1 MDWIE
6 LISTLGF
13 PIVCSL
19 ALALF
24 CYRMIQG
31 EREESNKREQIMR
44 EESSQRE
51 ERLLSIVR
59 EFSVKLADL
68 GRIVDE
74 NTKIISVLKE
84 DIDSLKHN
92 KTKGDE

>member
-24 CYRMIQG
+24 CYRMIQT
-31 EREESNKREQIMR
+31 ERAESTKREQIMR
-44 EESSQRE
+44 EENSQRE

>member
-6 LISTLGF
+6 MIGTLGF

-19 ALALF
+19 ALAIF
-24 CYRMIQG
+24 CYKMIQG

-84 DIDSLKHN
+84 DIDSLKQN
-92 KTKGDE
+92 KKGDE

>member
-6 LISTLGF
+6 MIGTLGF

-24 CYRMIQG
+24 CYKMIQS
-31 EREESNKREQIMR
+31 EREESNKREQVMR

-51 ERLLSIVR
+51 ERLLGIVR

-84 DIDSLKHN
+84 DIDSLKHS

>member
-6 LISTLGF
+6 MISTLGF

-19 ALALF
+19 TLAYF
-24 CYRMIQG
+24 CYKMIQA
-31 EREESNKREQIMR
+31 EQVESNKREESMR
-44 EESSQRE
+44 EESLKRE
-51 ERLLSIVR
+51 ERLLEIVR
-59 EFSVKLADL
+59 EFSVKLSEL

-84 DIDSLKHN
+84 DIYSLKN

>member
-1 MDWIE
+1 MNWIE
-6 LISTLGF
+6 MISTLGF

-19 ALALF
+19 ALGLF
-24 CYRMIQG
+24 CYKVNIL
-31 EREESNKREQIMR
+31 EREENSK
-44 EESSQRE
+44 RE
-51 ERLLSIVR
+51 ERLVEIVR

-92 KTKGDE
+92 KNKGDE

>member
-6 LISTLGF
+6 AIPTLGF

-19 ALALF
+19 ALAVF
-24 CYRMIQG
+24 CYKMIQS
-31 EREESNKREQIMR
+31 EREENSKREQVMR
-44 EESSQRE
+44 EESARRE
-51 ERLLSIVR
+51 ESLLQIVR
-59 EFSVKLADL
+59 DFSVKLADL

-84 DIDSLKHN
+84 DIDSLKHKN
-92 KTKGDE
+92 KGDE